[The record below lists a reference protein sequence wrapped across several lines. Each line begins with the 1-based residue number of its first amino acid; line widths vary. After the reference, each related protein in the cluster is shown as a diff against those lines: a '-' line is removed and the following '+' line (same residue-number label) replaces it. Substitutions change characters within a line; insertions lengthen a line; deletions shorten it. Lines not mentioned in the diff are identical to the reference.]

1 MRCFSSARP
10 SRKLPMK
17 SITIGFPSAAKALFA
32 GATPSTTAAAGPS
45 RAVAASGS
53 ASVTQSA
60 PTTAITAVRR
70 RASSVAPGSGNAYAS
85 AASSAASASAT
96 NRRRAASMAPEYG
109 GLGLLALLDL
119 THPALGLEVARIE
132 AERLA
137 QVLLG
142 RLVVGLVQRQLAEDA
157 VRAARG
163 ARLLEHA
170 LGAGADLGG
179 GESAGVASLGTEV
192 LEPGLEQPVLGL
204 VGHALDGEPELAQ
217 RAPRGARPRA

>member
-1 MRCFSSARP
+1 
-10 SRKLPMK
+10 
-17 SITIGFPSAAKALFA
+17 
-32 GATPSTTAAAGPS
+32 
-45 RAVAASGS
+45 
-53 ASVTQSA
+53 
-60 PTTAITAVRR
+60 TAITAVRR

-119 THPALGLEVARIE
+119 THPALGREVARIE

-170 LGAGADLGG
+170 LGAGADVGG

-217 RAPRGARPRA
+217 RARQGALAQQAQALVDGVLGGQARPPGAAPPRRRGELHAAPELCQRIEGAARRRRRSRDGRRGGGRGRRS